1 VTVIVFITLLYTL
14 AGLPIVMA
22 MTGRSS
28 PHVFVNALAISLLF
42 AALASLNF
50 ELDIIE
56 QKFASEFAYDLYVGR
71 DSLRKS
77 EGFVL
82 QYILCWPA
90 FFLTDVWWAA
100 IGVNVAAM
108 GLLYAY
114 IASFNRSLGLF
125 ILAPAIVNFSMF
137 SLRDPLI
144 GIVFFIIAVTISN
157 PDPVKRMMK
166 QFGATVLF
174 TLIRPEN
181 ILIVVGAHMY
191 DLFKRYRKSWWAI
204 LAIPVVLVGGYI
216 GILMIPRVLGI
227 NFSGSVFDLP
237 LVLSEFYD
245 RRSNRWDASD
255 GGGSNILGGR
265 LSDIPF
271 MFRYP
276 IQILSFF
283 MLPLP
288 IDLNKPAL
296 ALAAIDSCVFFYLFR
311 KFHKGADTRVVILFW
326 CYVLM
331 VSLFMSNY
339 GNAFRLRMPA
349 YMIMFGGLLR
359 K

>member
-14 AGLPIVMA
+14 AGLPFVFA
-22 MTGRSS
+22 MTRRAS
-28 PHVFVNALAISLLF
+28 PHVFINAIGISILF
-42 AALASLNF
+42 AMLASLNF

-56 QKFASEFAYDLYVGR
+56 QKFASEFAYDLFVGR
-71 DSLRKS
+71 DSLRSS

-82 QYILCWPA
+82 QYLICWPA
-90 FFLTDVWWAA
+90 FALTDVWWAA
-100 IGVNVAAM
+100 IGVNIAAM
-108 GLLYAY
+108 TLLYAY
-114 IASFNRSLGLF
+114 IASFNQRLGLF

-144 GIVFFIIAVTISN
+144 GVLFFMLAVTITN
-157 PDPVKRMMK
+157 PDPIKRMLK
-166 QFGATVLF
+166 QTGTSALF
-174 TLIRPEN
+174 MLIRPEN
-181 ILIVVGAHMY
+181 ILIVVGAHIFG
-191 DLFKRYRKSWWAI
+191 LFRRYRKSGWVL
-204 LAIPVVLVGGYI
+204 LAIPVMLVGGYV
-216 GILMIPRVLGI
+216 GILMIPQLLGI
-227 NFSGSVFDLP
+227 KFSGSILDLP

-245 RRSNRWDASD
+245 RRANRWDASD

-271 MFRYP
+271 LFRYP

-288 IDLNKPAL
+288 IDLNRPAL
-296 ALAAIDSCVFFYLFR
+296 ALAALDSCVFFYLAR
-311 KFHKGADTRVVILFW
+311 KFHKGADARVIILFW